1 MHCRHSLLCRLSVN
15 RCSCKRFHSGLALAL
30 SSHPEV
36 RAMISIGV
44 PTAEKYFRV
53 YRQTKPGDS
62 EKKLMFAVLVDAI
75 RTYQKFAFSTSVRR
89 RARFREE
96 AAWFSNEQS
105 DRVFSFANICQVF
118 GLDPQLF
125 RRELRRQLMMDR
137 RGGTALARAVHVR
150 DAGNRTRKLTLSEPA
165 RVACFTSERSAVS
178 PDRKTNRAVYLRSR
192 SIRKDLCRW

>member
-1 MHCRHSLLCRLSVN
+1 
-15 RCSCKRFHSGLALAL
+15 
-30 SSHPEV
+30 
-36 RAMISIGV
+36 MISIGV

-62 EKKLMFAVLVDAI
+62 EKKLMFAVLLDAI
-75 RTYQKFAFSTSVRR
+75 RTYQKFALSTSVRR

-96 AAWFSNEQS
+96 AAWFSSEEA

-137 RGGTALARAVHVR
+137 RGGRALPRPVHVR

-165 RVACFTSERSAVS
+165 RAACFTSGRSAVR
-178 PDRKTNRAVYLRSR
+178 PDRETNRAGYLRSR